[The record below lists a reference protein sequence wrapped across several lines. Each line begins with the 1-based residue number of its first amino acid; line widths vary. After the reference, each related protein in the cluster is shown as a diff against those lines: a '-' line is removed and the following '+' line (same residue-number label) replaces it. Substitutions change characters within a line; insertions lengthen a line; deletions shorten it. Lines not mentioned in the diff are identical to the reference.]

1 MLVAGAMVI
10 AASAD
15 STIAGLDREF
25 PLLEQD
31 SIVRGSR
38 QGTQAKPAAR
48 APVLEIL
55 LVALIVLLA
64 AVFSYK
70 FGR

>member
-1 MLVAGAMVI
+1 MI

-31 SIVRGSR
+31 NSARGSR
-38 QGTQAKPAAR
+38 QGMQPKPAAR
-48 APVLEIL
+48 TSLPEIL